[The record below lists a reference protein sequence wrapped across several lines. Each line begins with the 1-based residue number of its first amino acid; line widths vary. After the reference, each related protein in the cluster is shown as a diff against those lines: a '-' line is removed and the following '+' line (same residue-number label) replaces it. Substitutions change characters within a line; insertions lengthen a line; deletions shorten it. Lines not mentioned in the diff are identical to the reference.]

1 MIKKQQIETQLDC
14 RATANL
20 RSEIAED
27 LSKPDRP
34 IKDLIMESEKEKEA
48 DESEDND
55 EQGS

>member
-1 MIKKQQIETQLDC
+1 MIKKTSIETQLDC

-34 IKDLIMESEKEKEA
+34 IVDILNENNEKES
-48 DESEDND
+48 DESQ
-55 EQGS
+55 EQLVNSD